1 MGEITYRGVT
11 YTDDRLTFRFDKVKG
26 EYRASLDGY
35 YHAIGWPKD
44 LAVRRLGE
52 FLQATHPDVWRGA
65 KDRLAEFFNA
75 HIKEPAK

>member
-1 MGEITYRGVT
+1 MAEITYRGVT

-44 LAVRRLGE
+44 LAVRRLSE

-75 HIKEPAK
+75 HNKEPDQ